1 MMPPCVADPINSMA
15 FTQPP
20 FMPRLPSGAPDFN
33 PLFPHQPPVSAG
45 LPGFSPLGPTNS
57 FATPA
62 SFQGGGGMIPRFPGL
77 PFAGFPPRIPPPED
91 DNVKDDPK
99 VTLEH
104 KDLWDQFHKYGT
116 EMVIT
121 KSGR

>member
-1 MMPPCVADPINSMA
+1 MA
-15 FTQPP
+15 FHHPAAAPP
-20 FMPRLPSGAPDFN
+20 LLP
-33 PLFPHQPPVSAG
+33 LPHLHSHHHNFSASS
-45 LPGFSPLGPTNS
+45 FLGPTNS

-62 SFQGGGGMIPRFPGL
+62 TGGLFPGRFL
-77 PFAGFPPRIPPPED
+77 PAGFHFGAAFPSRLPPPPPLPSSMVNED

-104 KDLWDQFHKYGT
+104 KELWEQFHKYGT